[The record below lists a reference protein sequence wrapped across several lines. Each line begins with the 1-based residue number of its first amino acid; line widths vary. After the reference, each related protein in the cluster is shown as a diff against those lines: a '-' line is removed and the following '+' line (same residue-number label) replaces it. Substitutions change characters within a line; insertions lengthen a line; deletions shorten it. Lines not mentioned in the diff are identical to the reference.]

1 MMPHSKEE
9 KAGEL
14 YSRAMDAVKQGGDSI
29 KRLATH
35 IELIVEGTKDFPGPL
50 WKERIL
56 EPDKKHIH
64 LDNFEDYLFK
74 PARVGLGL
82 ESYFQLNN
90 ILVTCRNGDNAIR
103 LIKREIPD
111 YDEHVRKDQ
120 ARLDAKNNG
129 GKGKDSPGPSKG
141 TINNPDGVGGK
152 SGKTASNID
161 NVDNINI
168 IKDERPSGTSKEYL
182 LRRLH
187 REARDVFDDY
197 EQGKYPSVR
206 AAAIAAGIIKVQSP
220 YEMIGKQLAKLNRL
234 ELMDLQ
240 ARITAILQEQ

>member
-50 WKERIL
+50 WKDRIL

-103 LIKREIPD
+103 LIKREMPD
-111 YDEHVRKDQ
+111 YDERLAEDRRKNGAGKAAENPLKEHGNGPGRGNKRGDNITSFNEQ
-120 ARLDAKNNG
+120 ERGTKAAYLLARL
-129 GKGKDSPGPSKG
+129 
-141 TINNPDGVGGK
+141 
-152 SGKTASNID
+152 
-161 NVDNINI
+161 
-168 IKDERPSGTSKEYL
+168 
-182 LRRLH
+182 
-187 REARDVFDDY
+187 ARDHPDILSDY
-197 EQGKYPSVR
+197 ELGRYKSVR

-220 YEMIGKQLAKLNRL
+220 YEMIGKQLSKLNRL